1 MSLFLL
7 EHVLFVW
14 GENSNTN
21 LEGLPDGTGRT
32 KAVMRT
38 ITGGNARRS
47 TVMISLGRQ
56 RAAAE
61 SQPAA
66 RQATPGPPWLPWCR
80 LCTASPKTLPRV
92 RILLMQCQT
101 L

>member
-14 GENSNTN
+14 GENSNSN
-21 LEGLPDGTGRT
+21 LEGLPDGTGST

-66 RQATPGPPWLPWCR
+66 RQATPGDR
-80 LCTASPKTLPRV
+80 KSV
-92 RILLMQCQT
+92 V
-101 L
+101 